1 MSDPFVAECLRH
13 DAELRRAIAGLGRL
27 LGEVVRRQAGDEVY
41 RVVERLRRGY
51 LSLRRRPD
59 AVRRRRLEEAI
70 ARLPPDV
77 LTPVVRAFSI
87 YFKLVNLA
95 EEGFQHRQRRRI
107 AGRGAQLWRGSFDQ
121 SLREIRA
128 QGVGLDELVVILGKT
143 RYQPVLTAHPTEA
156 TRRAILALL
165 RRLFVA
171 ADRLSAPR
179 QLLDQRQRAEH
190 ELRTLV
196 QTLWKTEEV
205 RATRPEVR
213 NEIRN
218 GLYFFHESLF
228 DAVAETY
235 RRLDEAVRRAWAGES
250 TLESFELPPVLRFGS
265 WIGGDR
271 DGNPNVTA
279 DVTRMAARMQ
289 QQTVLREYVER
300 VDALIGLLTHS
311 SRFCAPSSAFLD
323 SLAADDARC
332 AALDCSKP
340 ARFQDEPYR
349 RKLLHMRQRLQSCL
363 AAVEAR
369 LEGREAGPGALAYDD
384 DVQFCADLALIRAS
398 LAGHGDRESA
408 DGPLRDLERLART
421 FGFFL
426 AHLDI
431 RQESAVH
438 STAVADLL
446 RQWAGAPDY
455 AALDEPGRLALLG
468 RLLVGPPPPLDRD
481 ALDPTTREALAVFEA
496 IAELRREVSPR
507 LLGEYVI
514 SMTHTASHVLEV
526 LFLGRVAGLVDCT
539 DGTWTCA
546 LRVSPLFET
555 IDDLARIEPV
565 LDALLQQPA
574 YRAALAAS
582 GGLQE
587 VMLGY
592 SDSAK
597 DGGIVASGWRLYD
610 AQQSIVRIG
619 DRHGIRTRIF
629 HGRGGTVGRGGGP
642 THDAILAQ
650 PPGTVRGQIKFTEQ
664 GEVLSYRYGNP
675 KTAVF
680 ELTQGLTGL
689 LKASVSLVHPP
700 AEERRDYLAT
710 MDELADFG
718 EDHYR
723 GLTER
728 TPGFLDY
735 FYEATPVNEIGL
747 MNIGSRPSHRSRG
760 DRSKASVRAIAWVFG
775 WGQSRHTLP
784 AWYGIGTALEA
795 WRRGEPDRLARLQR
809 MYAEW
814 PYFRALLSNAQ
825 MALYKADMGIAAG
838 YATLCRD
845 PGKRMRVFAAIE
857 TEYRRTRRQILEV
870 AGIHELLEENPLL
883 KLSLSRR
890 DPYLDPLN
898 HIQLVL
904 LRRARDERL
913 PAADRDQWLA
923 PLLRSINA
931 IAAGLR
937 NTG

>member
-1 MSDPFVAECLRH
+1 MTDPFVAECLRH
-13 DAELRRAIAGLGRL
+13 DAELRRTIAGLGRL
-27 LGEVVRRQAGDEVY
+27 LGEVVRSQAGDEVH

-51 LSLRRRPD
+51 VGLRRRPD
-59 AVRRRRLEEAI
+59 ALRRRRLEEAI
-70 ARLPPDV
+70 ARLSPAV

-128 QGVGLDELVVILGKT
+128 QGVGLDELVVILGQA

-156 TRRAILALL
+156 TRRVILALL
-165 RRLFVA
+165 RHLFIAV
-171 ADRLSAPR
+171 DRLSAPR

-228 DAVAETY
+228 EATAETY
-235 RRLDEAVRRAWAGES
+235 RRLDEAVRRAWAGEPA
-250 TLESFELPPVLRFGS
+250 LEDFELPAVLRFGS

-279 DVTRMAARMQ
+279 EVTRMAARMQ

-300 VDALIGLLTHS
+300 VDALIGLVTHS
-311 SRFCAPSSAFLD
+311 SRFCMPSPAFLE

-332 AALDCSKP
+332 AALACDKP
-340 ARFQDEPYR
+340 TRFQDEPYR
-349 RKLLHMRQRLQSCL
+349 RKLLHMRQRLQDRL

-369 LEGREAGPGALAYDD
+369 LEGREAGPDGLAYEDD
-384 DVQFCADLALIRAS
+384 AQFCADLALIRGS
-398 LAGHGDRESA
+398 LTGHGDRESA

-426 AHLDI
+426 AHLDL

-438 STAVADLL
+438 SAAVADVL
-446 RQWAGAPDY
+446 RQWPAAPDY
-455 AALDEPGRLALLG
+455 SALDEPERLALLG
-468 RLLVGPPPPLDRD
+468 RLLTEAPPPLDRD
-481 ALDPTTREALAVFEA
+481 ALPPMTREVLAVFEA
-496 IAELRREVSPR
+496 LAALRREVSPR
-507 LLGEYVI
+507 LFGEYVI
-514 SMTHTASHVLEV
+514 SMTHAASHVLEV
-526 LFLGRVAGLVDCT
+526 LFLGHLAGLVDCQE
-539 DGTWTCA
+539 GAWSCA

-555 IDDLARIEPV
+555 IDDLAHIEPV
-565 LDALLQQPA
+565 LDTLLQQPA

-610 AQQSIVRIG
+610 AQQAIVRIG

-650 PPGTVRGQIKFTEQ
+650 PPGTVRGQVKFTEQ

-675 KTAVF
+675 ETAVF

-689 LKASVSLVHPP
+689 LKASVSLVRPP
-700 AEERRDYLAT
+700 SEARRDYLAT
-710 MDELADFG
+710 MDELTDYG
-718 EDHYR
+718 EAHYR
-723 GLTER
+723 ELTEQ

-784 AWYGIGTALEA
+784 AWYGIGAALEA

-814 PYFRALLSNAQ
+814 PFFRSLLGNAQ
-825 MALYKADMGIAAG
+825 MALYKGDMGIAAG

-845 PGKRMRVFAAIE
+845 PGKRMRVFTAIE
-857 TEYRRTRRQILEV
+857 EEYRRTRRQILEV

-883 KLSLSRR
+883 ALSLSRR

-913 PAADRDQWLA
+913 PTAEREQWLA